1 MEGDAIEEPRKSA
14 RDITGDKVDNT
25 RRFDM
30 LSKFKYGDLKLE
42 DYHIK
47 DVLDHLS
54 KNRIFQGKLDFS
66 DQNLT
71 DQSLLKIAKIIPQ
84 PLPQILELILQRN
97 VKLGT
102 SGISELAESISQSHC
117 L

>member
-1 MEGDAIEEPRKSA
+1 MADSREESMSDNDDSSIMMDDSQIDGPAKKGQQILPKDLLRPHFDADMEGDAIEEPRKSA

-25 RRFDM
+25 KRFDM

-54 KNRIFQGKLDFS
+54 KNRIF
-66 DQNLT
+66 
-71 DQSLLKIAKIIPQ
+71 
-84 PLPQILELILQRN
+84 
-97 VKLGT
+97 
-102 SGISELAESISQSHC
+102 
-117 L
+117 